1 MTKKISFSGEFI
13 ILENNNIASFGRIR
27 VLEDDILHN
36 QNLIHQ
42 IPAVNN
48 DSLVL
53 DSNDVYKDFRVR
65 GYDYGPK
72 FKGIQETR
80 IRGLDNIYSSIK
92 WTGNW
97 ISFMDCVIQ
106 VMSSAVHFRNVFV
119 PVIITSLRC
128 NPKVLFEAIEESKQA
143 IHDKNNP
150 EPEMDIETKFE
161 NFVENK
167 ELVNDF
173 KSDTA
178 ENEELAEMKKL
189 MEPEI
194 KQFEKLLEKGAK
206 EKFVSILSVYCD
218 INLRLTVTHGIELKN
233 LIAVPIPR
241 KIASQEVVYESYQ
254 FIPNEENAAIDIGLK
269 KEITDYLQVLNIF

>member
-106 VMSSAVHFRNVFV
+106 VMPSAVHFRNVFV

-128 NPKVLFEAIEESKQA
+128 DPKVLFEAIEESKQA